1 MIGIALLQ
9 HDFVPLFEM
18 HPSAT
23 RHPAIISEASLMHIK
38 ARSSGSGYVSPITAP
53 PCCDELVWRR
63 NLKGCASHPADVEV
77 YHAKLMTKNQAAA
90 FPYRCVSRSRRA
102 RFRADAVFTSVLA
115 GRHYSDERARRRE
128 RDARLRRPT
137 IINRAPSLSRDVVQF
152 HRPASASDRD

>member
-1 MIGIALLQ
+1 MRKRA
-9 HDFVPLFEM
+9 E
-18 HPSAT
+18 
-23 RHPAIISEASLMHIK
+23 
-38 ARSSGSGYVSPITAP
+38 SSGITLSAADAALIPVLGLTYPHRILNKLKPRNRPAVREFELSPRT
-53 PCCDELVWRR
+53 
-63 NLKGCASHPADVEV
+63 VEV
-77 YHAKLMTKNQAAA
+77 YHAKLMTKNEAAA

-152 HRPASASDRD
+152 HRPASASDRDRTRRGSPILPWPNNFS